1 MTDWDTKS
9 TPTFRRQYKN
19 MGHYRQRSVDIATNV
34 LRASE
39 NPADLGR
46 YKQDGN
52 FYAYKLSKGDRL
64 VYKINRKDHIILLFR
79 VCDHKSVYGKD

>member
-1 MTDWDTKS
+1 MLPLIDLLDTGYIIISKPTVPKS
-9 TPTFRRQYKN
+9 TFSST
-19 MGHYRQRSVDIATNV
+19 VI
-34 LRASE
+34 ASE

-52 FYAYKLSKGDRL
+52 FYAYKLCKGDRL

-79 VCDHKSVYGKD
+79 VCDHKLVYGRD